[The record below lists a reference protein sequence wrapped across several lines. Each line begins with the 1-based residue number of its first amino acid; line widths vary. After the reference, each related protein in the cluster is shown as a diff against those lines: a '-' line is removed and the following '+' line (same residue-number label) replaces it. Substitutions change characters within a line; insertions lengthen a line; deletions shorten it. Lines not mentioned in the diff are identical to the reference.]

1 MRVITGKGSDIRK
14 YILNINM
21 ENVLLFPENGLDIN
35 EQASFLESIIE
46 TNFDGDIITFSSYI
60 ISDAKTGTVYNLENK
75 NGDFK
80 LVKNEEHKFGDSA
93 DLTFNIVMNRNFSCS
108 NLALKEIKNIKE
120 DIKNGV
126 EKHLILKKL
135 LHIGD
140 SFEKMEAIS
149 ILRKREKNNIYNNQN
164 DYCI

>member
-80 LVKNEEHKFGDSA
+80 LVKNE
-93 DLTFNIVMNRNFSCS
+93 
-108 NLALKEIKNIKE
+108 
-120 DIKNGV
+120 
-126 EKHLILKKL
+126 
-135 LHIGD
+135 
-140 SFEKMEAIS
+140 
-149 ILRKREKNNIYNNQN
+149 
-164 DYCI
+164 

>member
-1 MRVITGKGSDIRK
+1 
-14 YILNINM
+14 
-21 ENVLLFPENGLDIN
+21 
-35 EQASFLESIIE
+35 
-46 TNFDGDIITFSSYI
+46 
-60 ISDAKTGTVYNLENK
+60 
-75 NGDFK
+75 
-80 LVKNEEHKFGDSA
+80 
-93 DLTFNIVMNRNFSCS
+93 MNRNFSCS